1 MTKLNTIVA
10 ELSSLSQYNPVFKSK
25 IKEFESLLWAAL
37 VEKKIDESQYAVYK
51 EIIPKQESGLNNI
64 KLFIN
69 LSTQNYYPHNYDML
83 NFLDTRTRL
92 YELNKKLHNNSISFS
107 SGFQQLLFDLNNA
120 MDNNSENF
128 WDLYFVLLVCLY
140 ANYNLYEADIIN
152 QNKKEIL
159 IIIKY
164 AAEGESR
171 LLTDLS
177 NRKMKLFAEIFPDIG
192 KDNVTKFYLVKTLFT
207 NKSNHI
213 NMLKELAKADKMYLS
228 QYRLTEV
235 LCSNHVKLNNY
246 YSPRDI
252 IELCLINKVL
262 ADNLWLFDDRKSEI
276 LDYMSYLFSYL
287 IDQLFYTFII
297 HMIFLGKSL
306 DGVYI
311 NTVTTL
317 QWLLANLHKYCVE
330 TYAVEEL
337 ERFIMTKKE

>member
-1 MTKLNTIVA
+1 MTELNTIVA
-10 ELSSLSQYNPVFKSK
+10 ELKSLSRYNPMFKSK
-25 IKEFESLLWAAL
+25 IKEFESLLWSAL
-37 VEKKIDESQYAVYK
+37 AEKKIDENQYAAYK
-51 EIIPKQESGLNNI
+51 EIIPKQESGLDNI

-83 NFLDTRTRL
+83 DFLDTRVSL
-92 YELNKKLHNNSISFS
+92 YELNKKLCDNSLSFS
-107 SGFQQLLFDLNNA
+107 SGFQKLLSDLNNT

-128 WDLYFVLLVCLY
+128 WDLYFVLLACLY
-140 ANYNLYEADIIN
+140 TNYNLYEADIIN

-159 IIIKY
+159 VIIKY
-164 AAEGESR
+164 AAEEESR

-177 NRKMKLFAEIFPDIG
+177 SRKMKLFAEISPDIG
-192 KDNVTKFYLVKTLFT
+192 KDNVTKFYLVKTLLT
-207 NKSNHI
+207 DKSNHI
-213 NMLKELAKADKMYLS
+213 NMLKELAQSDKMYLS

-252 IELCLINKVL
+252 IELCLMNKILV
-262 ADNLWLFDDRKSEI
+262 DNLWLFDDRKTEI
-276 LDYMSYLFSYL
+276 LNYMSYLFSYL

-297 HMIFLGKSL
+297 HMIFLGKNL
-306 DGVYI
+306 NGVHI
-311 NTVTTL
+311 NSVTAL

-337 ERFIMTKKE
+337 KRFIMTKKE